1 MKETEFKRILVANR
15 GEIARRIILAIHAMD
30 KKALVAY
37 ADNDRELPFVSEAD
51 EAWSLGPGDL
61 SQTYLNIEGILQI
74 AREARADAIHPGYGF
89 LAENAAFARACEESG
104 IAFIGPSAAMI
115 SLMGHKSK
123 AREMAASK
131 GIPVLEGLTGD
142 LNILLEKHTELPYPL
157 LVKPAEG
164 GGGKGMRI
172 VRSAESFEQEARD
185 ASREALSYFGSGELY
200 VERFL
205 EGPRHIEVQVMADHH
220 GNSVH
225 LFERECSL
233 QRRYQKIVEE
243 APSPSIS
250 EETRERI
257 TSTALKLISE
267 LGYTNAGT
275 VEFLMD
281 QEQHFYFME
290 MNTRIQVE
298 HPATELLTGKD
309 LVREQIRIAE
319 GKTLS
324 FSQSDLS
331 MEGHALEVRLYAEDP
346 RQGFLPSTGRLEAC
360 ELPMD
365 PDIRIDGGYRAGNLV
380 EPWYDPMLAKLVVK
394 GRDRE
399 EARKKMIQALEK
411 THLVGP
417 STNRDFLIA
426 LLRSDPYIH
435 NKIHTRYLDLEL
447 QELLES
453 MERQKAHHPLETL
466 LAAAAFISLQPPG
479 EVTASEGNYQETG
492 SPWEQVGHWRMVPG
506 ITLLSEREKHFIPYR
521 WSRDK
526 NQLWIRIQSD
536 GAGGKGIDGQET
548 DGQEIQ
554 LALEGRNGQQY
565 RFRIQGRMVE
575 LWAHRER
582 SEIRLDVGGDRFTF
596 RRADMPDRRH
606 IPVDESAKGQQNGE
620 ISAPLNGKVSKIHV
634 KEGDRVSA
642 GEALLVIES
651 MKMENSLLSDHE
663 AIVEQI
669 EVSVGQQVQTNQILL
684 MLASV

>member
-1 MKETEFKRILVANR
+1 
-15 GEIARRIILAIHAMD
+15 
-30 KKALVAY
+30 
-37 ADNDRELPFVSEAD
+37 
-51 EAWSLGPGDL
+51 
-61 SQTYLNIEGILQI
+61 
-74 AREARADAIHPGYGF
+74 
-89 LAENAAFARACEESG
+89 
-104 IAFIGPSAAMI
+104 
-115 SLMGHKSK
+115 
-123 AREMAASK
+123 
-131 GIPVLEGLTGD
+131 
-142 LNILLEKHTELPYPL
+142 
-157 LVKPAEG
+157 
-164 GGGKGMRI
+164 MRI

-257 TSTALKLISE
+257 TSTALRLISE

-298 HPATELLTGKD
+298 HPATELLTGTD

-324 FSQSDLS
+324 FTPKDLS

-360 ELPMD
+360 EFPKD
-365 PDIRIDGGYRAGNLV
+365 RDIRIDGGYRTGNLV

-394 GRDRE
+394 ARDRE

-426 LLRSDPYIH
+426 LLQSNPYIH
-435 NKIHTRYLDLEL
+435 NRIHTRYLDQEL
-447 QELLES
+447 QDLLES
-453 MERQKAHHPLETL
+453 MDRQKASHSLENL
-466 LAAAAFISLQPPG
+466 LGAAAFISLLPQK
-479 EVTASEGNYQETG
+479 EEAASKGKALNTV
-492 SPWEQVGHWRMVPG
+492 SPWDQIGHWRLNPG
-506 ITLLSEREKHFIPYR
+506 ITLLSEQEKYFIPYH

-526 NQLWIRIQSD
+526 NQLWIRIHRQ
-536 GAGGKGIDGQET
+536 GNDGQ
-548 DGQEIQ
+548 DGPGQEMQ
-554 LALEGRNGQQY
+554 VSLEQHGGHQY
-565 RFRIQGRMVE
+565 RFRVQGQVIE
-575 LWAHRER
+575 LWAHMDQ
-582 SEIRLDVGGDRFTF
+582 SEIRLDVGGDRFFF
-596 RRADMPDRRH
+596 RRTDMPDRRH

-620 ISAPLNGKVSKIHV
+620 ISAPLNGKVSKVLV
-634 KEGDRVSA
+634 KEGDRVGA
-642 GEALLVIES
+642 GDALLVIES

-684 MLASV
+684 MLASL